1 MERPEV
7 SLEARPVAEERRMI
21 TWGRSGSSGWVG
33 SVFRLAR
40 WRFEFRRVERQL
52 VTEAAVT
59 STRHSQDQPIVQQ
72 FCDYASTT
80 ITSPEKTE
88 KIVDNIP
95 SQLCSTS
102 CQSNSVSKLRPKLT
116 EAEKEARK
124 LRRVLANRESA
135 RQTIRRRQ
143 AMYLELTRKA
153 ADVLEENEKL
163 KKEKELAVEEYNSLK
178 GGNEFLKAQPKTS
191 QAEISCSAT
200 TRTPIFLHNQ
210 PSIVPCFW
218 PSIFPSSDVF
228 QFQCAS
234 QSNDMSSSQ
243 YPMPHR
249 DIPCPHQGQ
258 ENSMGIA
265 RPGTPLFVFP
275 VPWFLPFLTHSCTL
289 HSHSG
294 TNDRK
299 NTHQCSTCS
308 CSETLLHEDK
318 NRLSSNQNMRV
329 ESSNSMKTISVGS
342 VHGAGFTS
350 PPDSGDQRMSLLQLR
365 PGGGG
370 RN

>member
-7 SLEARPVAEERRMI
+7 SLEACPVAEERRMI
-21 TWGRSGSSGWVG
+21 TWGRVSWRSWGRGGCGSSGWVG

-163 KKEKELAVEEYNSLK
+163 KKEKVLAVEEYNSLK
-178 GGNEFLKAQPKTS
+178 GGNEFLKAQLAKLKKAEPAEMQDEPKTS

-200 TRTPIFLHNQ
+200 TSTPIFCII
-210 PSIVPCFW
+210 S
-218 PSIFPSSDVF
+218 
-228 QFQCAS
+228 
-234 QSNDMSSSQ
+234 
-243 YPMPHR
+243 
-249 DIPCPHQGQ
+249 
-258 ENSMGIA
+258 
-265 RPGTPLFVFP
+265 
-275 VPWFLPFLTHSCTL
+275 
-289 HSHSG
+289 
-294 TNDRK
+294 
-299 NTHQCSTCS
+299 
-308 CSETLLHEDK
+308 
-318 NRLSSNQNMRV
+318 RL
-329 ESSNSMKTISVGS
+329 
-342 VHGAGFTS
+342 
-350 PPDSGDQRMSLLQLR
+350 
-365 PGGGG
+365 
-370 RN
+370 